1 MMRMWSLKFQALER
15 RTLNFAGESSPEVE
29 ALARRSLMERN
40 EQRPT
45 VAQFDG
51 LQIDGL
57 HNSAK

>member
-1 MMRMWSLKFQALER
+1 
-15 RTLNFAGESSPEVE
+15 
-29 ALARRSLMERN
+29 MERN

-51 LQIDGL
+51 LQMDGL